1 MISYEYMISLGLAY
15 FFFHRPFFCRFYF
28 PFLCLAFSFLWICF
42 KSSTPSV
49 TCSPFDMHFQSFH
62 LPVSTPLLFSL
73 HLFLLLYFFLK
84 LFYQCSALA
93 STPVLPLLLA
103 LTLPV
108 LLFLPLPFV
117 LVMSLSWCLPCF
129 APVFPHPYRYYWLFS
144 LPLTCFLPFFT

>member
-1 MISYEYMISLGLAY
+1 MNIWYHWVWHIFSFIVLSFADFISLFRVL
-15 FFFHRPFFCRFYF
+15 PF
-28 PFLCLAFSFLWICF
+28 P
-42 KSSTPSV
+42 SSEFVLNLPLPQSPALLS
-49 TCSPFDMHFQSFH
+49 TCIFQSSH
-62 LPVSTPLLFSL
+62 LPISILLLFSL
-73 HLFLLLYFFLK
+73 HLFLLLYFFLN
-84 LFYQCSALA
+84 LFYRCSALG
-93 STPVLPLLLA
+93 STSVLPLLLA